1 LSFNRHDFARPWCGA
16 TRRRDYLARLLS
28 GGRLA
33 PGPVGDG
40 AALEWFFDLPEYRD
54 LSLGRLPLGAIYS
67 PEETIFRLWAPTA
80 SSVKLILFQGTDN
93 SANGGADR
101 SLTLPMQSLSEPG
114 MVPGYWEIAMGGDL
128 HGKYYRFRVCVHGA
142 ERDIADP
149 FARACGINGRL
160 SMVVDLARTDPPEW
174 ERLRAPTLES
184 PNDAIAYELHVA
196 DVTSSP
202 GWNGPERLRRT
213 YEGASL
219 SGTELR
225 GAATGFDHIVGLG
238 ITHVQLMPVFDF
250 SSVDESR
257 VTEAEYRSRLVGG
270 AFNWGYDPQN
280 YCAPEG
286 SYSRSPNNGAVRIL
300 ELKALIG
307 EFIRRGVGVV
317 MDVVLNHVPSAQDH
331 PLGISVPGYY
341 FRLESFS
348 GAGDDTASERAMFR
362 AYMIDALR
370 FWLREYKLSGFR
382 FDLMGLHDVT
392 TMNLVVAALREIK
405 PDVLLYGEGW
415 DMYRGG
421 GASAT
426 RGMHG
431 IRGAS
436 MIESR
441 KLPGLGF
448 FNDAFRCGIKGSA
461 FSPRNPGFIHDG
473 GRRESV
479 KFGIVGA
486 VYHPQVH
493 NRLVIGTANPNP
505 WSDRTAAS
513 VNYTE
518 IHDNATLY
526 DKLALVEEG
535 RDEEYYER
543 LQRTAIALVL
553 FAQGMPVLHAG
564 MEFMRTK
571 EIPRDALAEHPELG
585 DLFTTADGKRS
596 FSHNSYNLSD
606 AINGLDWER
615 CADKQ
620 SLVAYTRFLIG
631 LRRDHPL
638 FRLRTGDEV
647 VGALRFY
654 EPEIYNVPDSVAEPG
669 ANAEPAANIPLCWT
683 IDGTVVGDS
692 WKSACIAVN
701 TANEAVTY
709 GLPPCPHGGV
719 WRLVSDGTTPE
730 RGLAE
735 PNSPTAS
742 IPEAG
747 SSVVLSPKALYL
759 YAEF

>member
-1 LSFNRHDFARPWCGA
+1 MQ
-16 TRRRDYLARLLS
+16 RRA
-28 GGRLA
+28 
-33 PGPVGDG
+33 
-40 AALEWFFDLPEYRD
+40 
-54 LSLGRLPLGAIYS
+54 
-67 PEETIFRLWAPTA
+67 
-80 SSVKLILFQGTDN
+80 
-93 SANGGADR
+93 
-101 SLTLPMQSLSEPG
+101 EPG
-114 MVPGYWEIAMGGDL
+114 IVSGYWEIAMGGDL
-128 HGKYYRFRVCVHGA
+128 HGKYYRFRVSVHGV
-142 ERDIADP
+142 ERDFADP
-149 FARACGINGRL
+149 SARACGINGRL
-160 SMVVDLARTDPPEW
+160 SMVVDLARTDPAGW
-174 ERLRAPTLES
+174 EALSAPYLAS
-184 PNDAIAYELHVA
+184 PNDAVVYELHVA

-213 YEGASL
+213 YEGAVA
-219 SGTELR
+219 SGTELL

-238 ITHVQLMPVFDF
+238 ITHVQLLPVFDF

-257 VTEAEYRSRLVGG
+257 VTEAEYRSRIVGG

-286 SYSRSPNNGAVRIL
+286 SYSKTPNNGAIRIS
-300 ELKALIG
+300 ELKALIAG
-307 EFIRRGVGVV
+307 FIRKGIGVV
-317 MDVVLNHVPSAQDH
+317 MDVVFNHVPSAQDH
-331 PLGISVPGYY
+331 PLGVSVPGYY
-341 FRLESFS
+341 FRIESYS

-382 FDLMGLHDVT
+382 FDLMGLYDVK
-392 TMNLVVAALREIK
+392 TMNLVAAALREIK

-421 GASAT
+421 GDRAAP
-426 RGMHG
+426 GMHG
-431 IRGAS
+431 LQAAS

-441 KLPGLGF
+441 KLPGIGF

-461 FSPRNPGFIHDG
+461 FNPREPGFIHDG
-473 GRRESV
+473 SRRESV

-518 IHDNATLY
+518 IHDNSTLY
-526 DKLALVEEG
+526 DKLVLVEEG
-535 RDEEYYER
+535 REERYYER

-553 FAQGMPVLHAG
+553 LSQGMPVLHAG

-571 EIPRDALAEHPELG
+571 EIPSKVLAANPELG
-585 DLFTTADGKRS
+585 DLFTTTDGNRA

-606 AINGLDWER
+606 AINGLDWRR
-615 CADKQ
+615 CADKR
-620 SLVAYTRFLIG
+620 SLVAYTRSLIG

-647 VGALRFY
+647 VRSMRFV
-654 EPEIYNVPDSVAEPG
+654 EPEAAEVADAGPAVG
-669 ANAEPAANIPLCWT
+669 AAADADIAADADPAGAILCWT

-692 WKSACIAVN
+692 WKSACLAVN
-701 TANEAVTY
+701 PSTDAVSFS
-709 GLPPCPHGGV
+709 LPPCPHGGV
-719 WRLVSDGTTPE
+719 WRLIIDGASPE
-730 RGLAE
+730 SGLRE
-735 PNSPTAS
+735 ESPS
-742 IPEAG
+742 EVDP
-747 SSVVLSPKALYL
+747 SVVLSPKGLYL